1 MWTQGS
7 ANSGTLTPQACLHL
21 LETPGR
27 GALNLTRHP
36 LPRPVPSE
44 FRLVTHDLL
53 LHAAADESL
62 LAALLPADV
71 TFEVDGTDAGG
82 HEGWHVVLTGRLAVT
97 AGGALLL
104 RPTDVAGYSLAP
116 TRSA

>member
-1 MWTQGS
+1 MWTHGS
-7 ANSGTLTPQACLHL
+7 VTSGTLNPQECLHL

-27 GALNLTRHP
+27 GVLNLTRHP
-36 LPRPVPSE
+36 LPEPVPSG
-44 FRLVTHDLL
+44 FRLVAHDLL
-53 LHAAADESL
+53 LRAEAGESL

-71 TFEVDGTDAGG
+71 TFEVDATDAEG